1 MESYL
6 KIIIVV
12 LITIVLGLI
21 ISKQGRDYSAV
32 LSIVAV
38 VLVLIGAIAYL
49 KPVITF
55 VSKVSSVGKLNNELL
70 HTLLKSVGIGLL
82 AELVCLICIDSG
94 QNALGKT
101 VQVFSGAVILWLS
114 IPIFT
119 QLLELVENILG
130 AL

>member
-101 VQVFSGAVILWLS
+101 VQIFSGAVILWLS

>member
-32 LSIVAV
+32 LSLVAV